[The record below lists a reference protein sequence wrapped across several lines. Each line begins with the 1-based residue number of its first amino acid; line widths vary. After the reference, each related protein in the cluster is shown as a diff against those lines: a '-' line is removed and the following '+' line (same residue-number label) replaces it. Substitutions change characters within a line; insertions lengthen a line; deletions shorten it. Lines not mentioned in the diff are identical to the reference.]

1 MTFIE
6 SVVIIGSVVGALL
19 TSLCYSLRRSRCGTV
34 ESPCFKCK
42 RTLMT
47 ADEMKADVINKE

>member
-1 MTFIE
+1 MTLIE
-6 SVVIIGSVVGALL
+6 SVVVVGSVVGALL
-19 TSLCYSLRRSRCGTV
+19 TSLCYSLRRSRCETV

-47 ADEMKADVINKE
+47 AEEMKADVMNRE